1 MANADMFDET
11 FDLTVKAAVAQARKE
26 TLAAGVP
33 LFYRD
38 SASGRDVMERPD
50 GRIFEIRFIPGGSRD
65 HHYEVLRELGR
76 SAA

>member
-1 MANADMFDET
+1 MANGDCFDET
-11 FDLTVKAAVAQARKE
+11 FDLTVKTAVAQERIE

-50 GRIFEIRFIPGGSRD
+50 GRVFEIRFIPGAPREN
-65 HHYEVLRELGR
+65 HYEVLRELSR
-76 SAA
+76 TAA

>member
-1 MANADMFDET
+1 MANGDIFDET

-38 SASGRDVMERPD
+38 SASGRDVMELPD
-50 GRIFEIRFIPGGSRD
+50 GRVFEIRFVPGASREN
-65 HHYEVLRELGR
+65 HYEVLHELGR

>member
-1 MANADMFDET
+1 MANGDIFDET

-38 SASGRDVMERPD
+38 SATGRDVMERPD
-50 GRIFEIRFIPGGSRD
+50 GRVYEIRFIPGASREN
-65 HHYEVLRELGR
+65 HYEVLRELGR